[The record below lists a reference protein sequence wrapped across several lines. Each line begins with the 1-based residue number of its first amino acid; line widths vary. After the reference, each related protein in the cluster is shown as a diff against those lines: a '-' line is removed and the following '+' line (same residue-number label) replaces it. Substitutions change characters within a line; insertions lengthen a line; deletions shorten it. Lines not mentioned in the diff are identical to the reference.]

1 MKLPEFGVK
10 RPIATAM
17 LFVAILVI
25 GVFSLTKLPLD
36 LMPNMEFPS
45 LTVITVSRSFGN
57 GGGGTGF

>member
-36 LMPNMEFPS
+36 LMPNLPYS
-45 LTVITVSRSFGN
+45 HHGLSRSFGN